1 VVRFTNTSDGAV
13 LAETVDLGH
22 RRNLGPAIVRR
33 TVGKGT
39 VLYIGSGLEAIYAET
54 RMKRLRTFLGSLI
67 DPVLAAHKMYEVA
80 HQSGLMPQLMA
91 SRDTILLHLIADT
104 GNKTKK
110 LRIREEFLPVLNV
123 KVRVRVPDGRSV
135 RSVSL
140 MRAGTTLASATR
152 DAWVEVTVPRVLIH
166 EAVRVDLA

>member
-1 VVRFTNTSDGAV
+1 
-13 LAETVDLGH
+13 
-22 RRNLGPAIVRR
+22 
-33 TVGKGT
+33 
-39 VLYIGSGLEAIYAET
+39 
-54 RMKRLRTFLGSLI
+54 MKRLRTFLGSLI
-67 DPVLAAHKMYEVA
+67 DPVLSAHRMYEVA
-80 HQSGLMPQLMA
+80 YQSGLMPQLMV

-152 DAWVEVTVPRVLIH
+152 DGWVEVTVPRVLIH